1 MKTMN
6 KMLSISALCALS
18 LGMAACDDDASGTT
32 DSCTAKCD
40 GAVAVSCENGK
51 EVKTDCSEKGL
62 ACNAGKCVENGQA
75 DACIEMCN
83 GNTLVTCV
91 NGTAQSESCGDAEC
105 KKVGDTY
112 QCVGNTDTD
121 TEPTETCTAADNT
134 CDGASRVVCEG
145 GELKTKPCETN
156 ETCDPKTVTCVQ
168 TCVAEDMEDA
178 CLNDTTLQTCENGIV
193 KTITCEKCENDA
205 CAASAKSLVGTAC
218 KCEGDSCSKV
228 LTGKEIK
235 DVIQFDLS
243 TKQSISFVAPMA
255 QEYIDKIKDEDKIIY
270 PDFFA
275 AGNKG
280 CEALAA
286 AAPQGMTAG
295 CFRDA
300 TISIEKYQESGFKS
314 LIDSV
319 SGLLPPISGI
329 VDLGSIDIAGIL
341 KTLSDAL
348 AEGIKFS
355 SKDGYCLLAT
365 IDLSGEVAAADTTAA
380 ATALTAGNFLAA
392 NAFDRDGIFS
402 KINTGDHS
410 KAKLDAAKCP
420 EGSVKFVYEVNKTSD
435 KVGEL
440 NVGFD
445 MCLKSC
451 AADADCRAGY
461 KCIDIPNGVPADGE
475 QQVYSKACF
484 DEANIAYFE
493 EMTKKFESGSTDSGA
508 SAQQQ

>member
-6 KMLSISALCALS
+6 KLLAISALCALS
-18 LGMAACDDDASGTT
+18 AGMAACDDDASGTT
-32 DSCTAKCD
+32 DACTAKCD
-40 GAVAVSCENGK
+40 GTVAVSCENGK
-51 EVKTDCSEKGL
+51 EVKTDCNANGL
-62 ACNAGKCVENGQA
+62 VCNAGKCVEKSQA
-75 DACIEMCN
+75 DECIEMCN

-91 NGTAQSESCGDAEC
+91 NGTAQSESCGEAEC

-112 QCVGNTDTD
+112 QCVGKTDTD
-121 TEPTETCTAADNT
+121 PIETCTAADNT
-134 CDGASRVVCEG
+134 CDGASRVVCEDG
-145 GELKTKPCETN
+145 KLVTKSCPKKQ
-156 ETCDPKTVTCVQ
+156 TCDPATVTCVE
-168 TCVAEDMEDA
+168 TCVAEDMKDA
-178 CLNDTTLQTCENGIV
+178 CINDTTLQKCDGGII
-193 KTITCEKCENDA
+193 KTVTCEKCENGV
-205 CAASAKSLVGTAC
+205 CAASAKSLVGTPC
-218 KCEGDSCSKV
+218 TCEGDSCSKV

-235 DVIQFDLS
+235 DVIQLNLS
-243 TKQSISFVAPMA
+243 AKTSLALVASMA
-255 QEYIDKIKDEDKIIY
+255 QGYIDKIKNDDKIIY

-300 TISIEKYQESGFKS
+300 TISIENYQESGFKS

-319 SGLLPPISGI
+319 SGLLPLVSGL

-341 KTLSDAL
+341 KTLNDAL

-365 IDLSGEVAAADTTAA
+365 IDLSGQVAAADTTASA
-380 ATALTAGNFLAA
+380 SALTAGNFLAA
-392 NAFDRDGIFS
+392 DAFDHDGIFA

-410 KAKLDAAKCP
+410 KAKLDAAECP
-420 EGSVKFVYEVNKTSD
+420 DGSVKFVYEVNKTSGR
-435 KVGEL
+435 VGEL

-451 AADADCRAGY
+451 AADADCREGY

-484 DEANIAYFE
+484 DEANITYFE